1 MDIYLCE
8 PVGPFPTAA
17 GAAFASFTTKKS
29 IDALP
34 VPTIPAGKLRRGSKL
49 LVSARG
55 EFSTTA
61 TPTINLGFWVGTRA
75 LSITTDLALSGTI
88 TTGTGAAA
96 WPWEMYW
103 EGMLNSDPGTTAT
116 LLGHGRLYLGTSLT
130 AYAISTIPITQALRT
145 VTVDT
150 TIERTIG
157 VSGTWG
163 TSSASNSVTVYD
175 HRVLIVN

>member
-34 VPTIPAGKLRRGSKL
+34 VPTIPAGKL
-49 LVSARG
+49 
-55 EFSTTA
+55 
-61 TPTINLGFWVGTRA
+61 GFWVGTRA

-88 TTGTGAAA
+88 TTGSGAAA

-103 EGMLNSDPGTTAT
+103 EGLLNSDPGTTAT